1 MTENEKLK
9 IRLEMWKR
17 EHRLLQMYFGEAC
30 RDIARLTGYDTQVVT
45 HNIMER
51 TEDDAIRLRLRP
63 IPIDKDLTCNE
74 QTQGLLEFISDLVFR
89 SKDKKLAFKNEL
101 KDIDKRQV
109 KKFFKEYGY
118 KITFKKNDVFIDE
131 VAK

>member
-1 MTENEKLK
+1 MTDNEKLK

-17 EHRLLQMYFGEAC
+17 ENRLLQMYFGSAC
-30 RDIARLTGYDTQVVT
+30 QEIHRLTGYDMQVIA
-45 HNIMER
+45 HSIMEQSQ
-51 TEDDAIRLRLRP
+51 ESAIRLKLIP
-63 IPIDKDLTCNE
+63 IPIDKDLICNE
-74 QTQGLLEFISDLVFR
+74 QTRGLMKFISDLVFR
-89 SKDKKLAFKNEL
+89 LKDKRLAFKNEL

-118 KITFKKNDVFIDE
+118 KITFKKNEVFIDE